1 MLCHASPHLKK
12 TTRLPSRSSV
22 ANSRVPKSVSSTSL
36 FRHGMKHVI
45 AAEFVVELIDANNSD
60 ATAGGP
66 RNERL
71 GARGNRS
78 FGQVALA
85 PAFVAR
91 FPQVQDGLVAT
102 HYGKPP
108 VVMQHLETESVAI
121 ESDGGGRISNRH
133 GRDRLVEPDAGSHQ
147 IGRLDQV
154 FSGSST
160 ISRRGG
166 SHRSRLSTSSSGR
179 SMTTSSSRWLRARKP
194 SETAWS
200 RKAVS
205 PS

>member
-1 MLCHASPHLKK
+1 
-12 TTRLPSRSSV
+12 
-22 ANSRVPKSVSSTSL
+22 
-36 FRHGMKHVI
+36 MKHVI
-45 AAEFVVELIDANNSD
+45 AAEFVVEFIDANNSD

-133 GRDRLVEPDAGSHQ
+133 GRDRLVEPDAGSQQ
-147 IGRLDQV
+147 IGRLIRCLWTERHVEARRIPPLEALDQL
-154 FSGSST
+154 F
-160 ISRRGG
+160 
-166 SHRSRLSTSSSGR
+166 RSLYD
-179 SMTTSSSRWLRARKP
+179 
-194 SETAWS
+194 
-200 RKAVS
+200 
-205 PS
+205 